1 MCLEQFKDTK
11 MDKFKSQIEGQKHNS
26 EDNTTQKT
34 KYRTTRT
41 PRCIVLVININ
52 HNILFRF
59 V

>member
-34 KYRTTRT
+34 KYRTT
-41 PRCIVLVININ
+41 VIPETRRA
-52 HNILFRF
+52 H
-59 V
+59 